1 MLMLMATPFVFDG
14 ITQAQTDTI
23 TQNFNSVTGATSVNI
38 TLGQTLYGNTVASVQ
53 SISSNDTADSP
64 TAYAYNSVSRVLT
77 VSGLDAGP
85 RTLAV
90 EFYTTDAIL
99 PAYGAGFLGILRWF
113 WILLMIGFTGAAIY
127 AFFNS

>member
-1 MLMLMATPFVFDG
+1 MLMATPFVFDG
-14 ITQAQTDTI
+14 ITAAQTDTI
-23 TQNFNSVTGATSVNI
+23 SQNFNTVTGATSVNI
-38 TLGQTLYGNTVASVQ
+38 TLGQALYSDTIASVVE
-53 SISSNDTADSP
+53 ISSNDTADSP
-64 TAYAYNSVSRVLT
+64 TAYSYNSVSRILT

-90 EFYTTDAIL
+90 EFRTDDATL

-127 AFFNS
+127 AFTQS